1 MVFPLMSVTVV
12 TRFCWTPFHG
22 TVCNQ
27 SSVARRNLGDGDHRL
42 ANARMPGENRLDFLE
57 LDPEAPDLYLVVDPA
72 DEPEPATEAVRVVVP
87 GCVAVI

>member
-12 TRFCWTPFHG
+12 TRFCWTPFV
-22 TVCNQ
+22 TV
-27 SSVARRNLGDGDHRL
+27 A
-42 ANARMPGENRLDFLE
+42 
-57 LDPEAPDLYLVVDPA
+57 LVLPFKLTDIECGGQVEKKPA